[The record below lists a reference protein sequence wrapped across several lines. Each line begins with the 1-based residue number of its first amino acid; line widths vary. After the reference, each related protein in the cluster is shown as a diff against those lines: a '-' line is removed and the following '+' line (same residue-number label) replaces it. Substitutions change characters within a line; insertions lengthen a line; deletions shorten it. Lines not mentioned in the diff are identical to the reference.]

1 VPPEEPELPPLEELA
16 PLDEELLLL
25 LLLEDELLEDPEPLE
40 LLELLEDDELVD
52 EPELLELE
60 EEGVLEPLPEDPP
73 PHPAR
78 TAASSA
84 APKSAALESREPEHA
99 HRFAASRVP

>member
-1 VPPEEPELPPLEELA
+1 VPPDELEPPPLDELA

-25 LLLEDELLEDPEPLE
+25 LLEDELLEDPE

-60 EEGVLEPLPEDPP
+60 EEGVLEPLLEDPP

-78 TAASSA
+78 TAASSV
-84 APKSAALESREPEHA
+84 APKSAALGSLEPAHA
-99 HRFAASRVP
+99 QRFAAS

>member
-1 VPPEEPELPPLEELA
+1 VPPEEPELPPLDELA
-16 PLDEELLLL
+16 PLDEELLL
-25 LLLEDELLEDPEPLE
+25 LLLEDELLEDPELLE

-60 EEGVLEPLPEDPP
+60 DEGVLEPLPEDPP

-78 TAASSA
+78 TAPSSA
-84 APKSAALESREPEHA
+84 APKSAALESLEPGHA
-99 HRFAASRVP
+99 QRFAAPRVP